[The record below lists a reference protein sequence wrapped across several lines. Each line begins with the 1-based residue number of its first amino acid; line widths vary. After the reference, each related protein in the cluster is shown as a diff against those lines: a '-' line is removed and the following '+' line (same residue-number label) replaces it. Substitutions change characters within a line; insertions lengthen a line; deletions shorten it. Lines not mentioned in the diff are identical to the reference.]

1 MPSNAGFC
9 WRHGVGGARDCS
21 AEGNARKRDYCFKGQ
36 AGALRNSSRKLS
48 VCPLFV
54 VSASVCV
61 AILSLYFLLYV
72 AYYQVRLET
81 AVATTRAAVYV
92 GVSSFACV
100 TLWHEWGLM
109 GGGRVMSTSDEELRG
124 LHSEVER
131 RERKEEKLEAEVG
144 RREREL
150 QAKFQHAINEA
161 EALRCTEAA
170 ATAEQARLTAT
181 NGRLRAERQGLLAE
195 RRRLQDCLQ
204 QLRGNIRVC
213 A

>member
-1 MPSNAGFC
+1 
-9 WRHGVGGARDCS
+9 
-21 AEGNARKRDYCFKGQ
+21 
-36 AGALRNSSRKLS
+36 
-48 VCPLFV
+48 
-54 VSASVCV
+54 
-61 AILSLYFLLYV
+61 
-72 AYYQVRLET
+72 
-81 AVATTRAAVYV
+81 
-92 GVSSFACV
+92 
-100 TLWHEWGLM
+100 
-109 GGGRVMSTSDEELRG
+109 MSTSDEELRG

-131 RERKEEKLEAEVG
+131 RERKEEKLEAELG